1 MTADRC
7 AGHTITSSRICV
19 SHFRCDPFF
28 SFFAP
33 RRVFVKIRRI
43 LATAV
48 AAAVTTPALL
58 LSVTPAF
65 ADDKP
70 AAQTQE
76 KPSIAELEKAA
87 AAAQATYDDAV
98 AAQNAAYAAL
108 EAFEADTHP
117 LTAAV
122 KAAEAAAD
130 LADTAKTEADQAVVD
145 AQAAVDALAETA
157 TEEEKTAA
165 ATTLTEAE
173 GAAATAADAKAAA
186 DAEVVAAD
194 EARDDARVAA
204 ARAIGEAQKATKAA
218 LADKTAAD
226 EALAKAKQ
234 EEAEEGEEG
243 EGCVPEAQL
252 TTVVT
257 GLPSTV
263 VAGTKVN
270 FNLRVTN
277 GTDKTM
283 DEVLPFAYV
292 HATDRSGLNELDDLV
307 HLQWSSA
314 SSSRWETVDN
324 KHYMDAI
331 SPLKAGAHAD
341 LKMRL
346 TIDAS
351 APAGNGITFVA
362 GDYFNDNGTCGGTP
376 DLEGYEFLIAAA
388 GSNPG
393 KVDDAKP
400 GTTKPN
406 TSDLEPQSASA
417 GPVSGT
423 LAATGSSSATSQL
436 ALASGAALA
445 IGAGAVFVVR
455 RRKAGS
461 HA

>member
-1 MTADRC
+1 M
-7 AGHTITSSRICV
+7 
-19 SHFRCDPFF
+19 
-28 SFFAP
+28 
-33 RRVFVKIRRI
+33 KIRRI

-48 AAAVTTPALL
+48 AAAVTTPVLL

-76 KPSIAELEKAA
+76 KKQSIAELEKAA
-87 AAAQATYDDAV
+87 AAAQAVYDDAV
-98 AAQNAAYAAL
+98 AAESAAKAAL
-108 EAFEADTHP
+108 IATGSDTFP
-117 LTAAV
+117 LTVAAKAAEV
-122 KAAEAAAD
+122 VAAEAA
-130 LADTAKTEADQAVVD
+130 TAKTAADQAVVD
-145 AQAAVDALAETA
+145 AKAIVDGLPDTA

-165 ATTLTEAE
+165 ATALTEAE
-173 GAAATAADAKAAA
+173 AAAVTADEAKTAADAA
-186 DAEVVAAD
+186 VVTAWD
-194 EARDDARVAA
+194 ARDDARVDA
-204 ARAIGEAQKATKAA
+204 ARALGQAKEATKAA

-226 EALAKAKQ
+226 EALAEAK
-234 EEAEEGEEG
+234 EEAEEEG
-243 EGCVPEAQL
+243 EDCVPEAKL

-270 FNLRVTN
+270 FKLRVTN
-277 GTDKTM
+277 GTERTM

-292 HATDRSGLNELDDLV
+292 HATDGSGLNELDDLV
-307 HLQWSSA
+307 KLQWLSG
-314 SSSRWETVDN
+314 SSSKWKTVDN
-324 KHYMDAI
+324 EHYMDAI

-341 LKMRL
+341 IKMRL
-346 TIDAS
+346 AIDAS

-362 GDYFNDNGTCGGTP
+362 GDYFNDNGTCGGSP

-388 GSNPG
+388 GSKPG

-400 GTTKPN
+400 GATKPN
-406 TSDLEPQSASA
+406 TSDLKPQSGTSAS
-417 GPVSGT
+417 PVNGS

>member
-1 MTADRC
+1 M
-7 AGHTITSSRICV
+7 
-19 SHFRCDPFF
+19 
-28 SFFAP
+28 
-33 RRVFVKIRRI
+33 KIRRI

-48 AAAVTTPALL
+48 AATVTTPALL

-70 AAQTQE
+70 TAQTQH

-87 AAAQATYDDAV
+87 ATAKAAYDDAV
-98 AAQNAAYAAL
+98 EAENAAKAAL
-108 EAFEADTHP
+108 NAVLSDTSP
-117 LTAAV
+117 LAVAA
-122 KAAEAAAD
+122 KAAEAVAAE
-130 LADTAKTEADQAVVD
+130 AATAKIVADQAVLD
-145 AQAAVDALAETA
+145 AQAAVDALPETA

-165 ATTLTEAE
+165 ATKLTEAKADAE
-173 GAAATAADAKAAA
+173 AADKAKAAA
-186 DAEVVAAD
+186 DAEAVEALD
-194 EARDDARVAA
+194 ARDDERVAA
-204 ARAIGEAQKATKAA
+204 ARKLDQAQKATKAA
-218 LADKTAAD
+218 LADKNAAD
-226 EALAKAKQ
+226 EALAKAK
-234 EEAEEGEEG
+234 EEGG
-243 EGCVPEAQL
+243 EDGEDGEACVPEAEL

-292 HATDRSGLNELDDLV
+292 HATDRSGLNNIDDLV

-314 SSSRWETVDN
+314 SSSKWKTVDN
-324 KHYMDAI
+324 EHYMDAI

-341 LKMRL
+341 IKMRL
-346 TIDAS
+346 TVDAS
-351 APAGNGITFVA
+351 APAGNGVTFVA
-362 GDYFNDNGTCGGTP
+362 GDYFNDNGTCGGNP

-388 GSNPG
+388 GSKPG

-400 GTTKPN
+400 STTEPN
-406 TSDLEPQSASA
+406 TSDLKAQSGASA
-417 GPVSGT
+417 RPVSGS

-436 ALASGAALA
+436 ALASGAAVA
-445 IGAGAVFVVR
+445 IGGGAVFLAR
-455 RRKAGS
+455 RRRAGS

>member
-1 MTADRC
+1 M
-7 AGHTITSSRICV
+7 
-19 SHFRCDPFF
+19 
-28 SFFAP
+28 
-33 RRVFVKIRRI
+33 KIRRI

-48 AAAVTTPALL
+48 AATVTTPALL

-70 AAQTQE
+70 ASHTQE

-87 AAAQATYDDAV
+87 AAAQAVYDAAV
-98 AAQNAAYAAL
+98 LAEKAAYAAL
-108 EAFEADTHP
+108 EAFESDTHP
-117 LTAAV
+117 LTVAV
-122 KAAEAAAD
+122 EAAKTA
-130 LADTAKTEADQAVVD
+130 AASAATAKAEADQAVID
-145 AQAAVDALAETA
+145 AQTAIDDLPETA

-173 GAAATAADAKAAA
+173 SAAVTAAGAKAAA
-186 DAEVVAAD
+186 DAEVAEAD

-204 ARAIGEAQKATKAA
+204 ARAIGEAQKATKKA

-226 EALAKAKQ
+226 EALAKAK
-234 EEAEEGEEG
+234 EEEGEEG
-243 EGCVPEAQL
+243 EDCVPEAKL

-270 FNLRVTN
+270 FKLRVTN
-277 GTDKTM
+277 GTKKTM

-292 HATDRSGLNELDDLV
+292 HATDESGLDDIDELV

-314 SSSRWETVDN
+314 SSSKWETVDN
-324 KHYMDAI
+324 EHYMDAI

-341 LKMRL
+341 VKMRL

-351 APAGNGITFVA
+351 APAGNGVTFVA

-388 GSNPG
+388 GTKPG
-393 KVDDAKP
+393 KVPDAEP
-400 GTTKPN
+400 T
-406 TSDLEPQSASA
+406 TSDLTPQTGASAS
-417 GPVSGT
+417 PVNGS
-423 LAATGSSSATSQL
+423 LAATGASSATSQL

-455 RRKAGS
+455 RRKTGS